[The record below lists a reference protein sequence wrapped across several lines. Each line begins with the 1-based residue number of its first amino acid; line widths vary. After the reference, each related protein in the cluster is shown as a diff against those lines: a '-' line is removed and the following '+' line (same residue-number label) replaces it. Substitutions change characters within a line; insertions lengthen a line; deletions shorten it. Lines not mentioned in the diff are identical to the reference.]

1 MGVGDGAGPGAGA
14 GEAGGGAGAGLAG
27 YSAVLR
33 RRRGDAMALRTALLA
48 LGIQLRGLG
57 IEGCDC
63 GLVIRMGRVRVVDRR
78 RVLMAELG
86 GPGGS
91 G

>member
-57 IEGCDC
+57 IEGCDR